1 VEVVR
6 DGKVKVFDITIEVL
20 KDATVVASAKSD
32 PVGLQVQD
40 ITPELMK
47 SLKLDTKNGVLV
59 SDVTVG
65 GAASEA
71 GVRRGDVITEI
82 NKAPINNV
90 EEYNRITSSAEKGS
104 TVLFLVRRGG
114 TTIFVAV
121 KID

>member
-1 VEVVR
+1 VLFR
-6 DGKVKVFDITIEVL
+6 SIEVL
-20 KDATVVASAKSD
+20 KETTVVDAAKSD

-47 SLKLDTKNGVLV
+47 SLKRDTKNGVLV
-59 SDVTVG
+59 SDVTAG
-65 GAASEA
+65 GAAGEA

-82 NKAPINNV
+82 NRAPINNV
-90 EEYNRITSSAEKGS
+90 GDYNRVTSSSEKGS

-114 TTIFVAV
+114 TTIYVAV